1 MKGVIKKKEREIC
14 IYKRNIFDP
23 SVIFIPYIMF

>member
-1 MKGVIKKKEREIC
+1 MKGVIKKKREIC
-14 IYKRNIFDP
+14 IYKRDIFDP